1 VFRRFNRS
9 LAVGCAGALS
19 AAVID
24 TVTGFVA
31 AASRF
36 DSPAFVV
43 AAALSVFL
51 LALIAFIA
59 VRWVLMAPL
68 RTSGEDA
75 DARSVAAAMGVAA
88 FFVTFNIGH
97 DDSTVLRA
105 FNLLLDIVLGVA
117 VGAGAYALALTDSR
131 TTRLTLS
138 RRVGRTLPFAMAVA
152 LPVAWLAFV
161 VVDDVTSGPF
171 VLLALAFAAVTT
183 GIALVAGT
191 FTPQRWQG
199 AVWIV
204 TAAIV
209 AGGAVGALVTS
220 RDETLVAGTRT
231 AGGDVRRV
239 ILLTV
244 DTLRRD
250 AISCYG
256 STTIATPNI
265 DRLAADG
272 VLFEH
277 VEASSSWTLP
287 SFASMFTG
295 LTVRGHGVDTGAA
308 ALPDTLTTLA
318 ECFRRAGYATH
329 AFVGNAMLAPHR
341 GFAQGFQRY
350 HLPERAIDSVCLGE
364 AMATRLRPRPM
375 AEETATRD
383 ITDAAI
389 AWTDA
394 HRNDDFFLWVHYLDP
409 HLPYAPPAEQVE
421 RMNVHD
427 ELGFT
432 LDITSATRPTMDL
445 FGTPERRVWAKS
457 LYDGEVRYVD
467 AEIGRLLD
475 ALQASGI
482 YDDALIVFS
491 VDHGE
496 EFWDHDGF
504 EHGHTLYEELVAV
517 PLIFKTPGTGAARM
531 VDGTVAIYDVA
542 PTVLELVGLET
553 PATQLAVS
561 LADVVAGLA
570 PAPSRPVFASG
581 TLFRSNFESVV
592 FEGWK
597 YIRSATSGRE
607 ELYRLT
613 DDPGERSNLALDYPD
628 MIKRGR
634 ALIDE
639 HARATEAFRATHR
652 ISNPNIKLD
661 ADEVERLR
669 ALGYL

>member
-1 VFRRFNRS
+1 
-9 LAVGCAGALS
+9 
-19 AAVID
+19 
-24 TVTGFVA
+24 
-31 AASRF
+31 
-36 DSPAFVV
+36 
-43 AAALSVFL
+43 
-51 LALIAFIA
+51 
-59 VRWVLMAPL
+59 
-68 RTSGEDA
+68 
-75 DARSVAAAMGVAA
+75 
-88 FFVTFNIGH
+88 
-97 DDSTVLRA
+97 
-105 FNLLLDIVLGVA
+105 
-117 VGAGAYALALTDSR
+117 
-131 TTRLTLS
+131 
-138 RRVGRTLPFAMAVA
+138 
-152 LPVAWLAFV
+152 
-161 VVDDVTSGPF
+161 
-171 VLLALAFAAVTT
+171 
-183 GIALVAGT
+183 
-191 FTPQRWQG
+191 
-199 AVWIV
+199 
-204 TAAIV
+204 
-209 AGGAVGALVTS
+209 
-220 RDETLVAGTRT
+220 
-231 AGGDVRRV
+231 
-239 ILLTV
+239 
-244 DTLRRD
+244 
-250 AISCYG
+250 
-256 STTIATPNI
+256 
-265 DRLAADG
+265 
-272 VLFEH
+272 
-277 VEASSSWTLP
+277 
-287 SFASMFTG
+287 MFTG

-570 PAPSRPVFASG
+570 PVPSRPVFASG